1 MAYNYFGKRSNYLQ
15 GGQFGNMQNLY
26 PSLTQPTG
34 FQSSNQISG
43 GYPPHYQGIDYK
55 WVSDMYL
62 TDQGTRANQVKYH
75 VNVFVILQKE
85 RLGQNVQIRVI
96 CHHLIELSFSGWLKV

>member
-34 FQSSNQISG
+34 FQFSNQGSG
-43 GYPPHYQGIDYK
+43 GYPPHYQDQVMNYK
-55 WVSDMYL
+55 RASDMYL
-62 TDQGTRANQVKYH
+62 YDQGTRANQVKYH
-75 VNVFVILQKE
+75 VNVFVIC
-85 RLGQNVQIRVI
+85 RNV
-96 CHHLIELSFSGWLKV
+96 